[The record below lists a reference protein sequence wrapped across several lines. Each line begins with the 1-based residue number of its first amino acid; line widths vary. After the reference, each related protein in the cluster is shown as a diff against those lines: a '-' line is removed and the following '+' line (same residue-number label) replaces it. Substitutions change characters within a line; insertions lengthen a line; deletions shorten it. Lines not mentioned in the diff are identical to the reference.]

1 LEIAAIFSG
10 ERRNP
15 RSKNGVRE
23 RALLEESA
31 HDILS
36 LCCLHNQ
43 TKGKEHEQ
51 IQEIIAHDL
60 ALRISHRVGAKI
72 SVSGDARED
81 QRGGGILRSG
91 TDEADEL

>member
-1 LEIAAIFSG
+1 M
-10 ERRNP
+10 
-15 RSKNGVRE
+15 NGVRE
-23 RALLEESA
+23 RATLEESA
-31 HDILS
+31 QDILG

-60 ALRISHRVGAKI
+60 ALRVSHRMGAKI

-81 QRGGGILRSG
+81 QRRG
-91 TDEADEL
+91 